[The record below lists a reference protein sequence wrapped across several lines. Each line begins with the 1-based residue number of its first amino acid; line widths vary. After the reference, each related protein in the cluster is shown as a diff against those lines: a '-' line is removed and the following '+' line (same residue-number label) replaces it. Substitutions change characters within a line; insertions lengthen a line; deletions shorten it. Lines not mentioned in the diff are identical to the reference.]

1 MSLAPRVAANRH
13 SPRLCAIPRSAKR
26 LLIDGGLLHY
36 EASIGGFEERYRRGE
51 SPHTVNVWWA
61 RRPYA
66 AMRALVFASLCP
78 SKSTGAKRV
87 LSQLSRGMNPPPPL
101 VEAARSLLTRSDCS
115 APRVLDMF
123 GGGGTIAL
131 EAARLG
137 AEAHSIDS
145 NQLSVFVQKSILEQ
159 FESGSPR
166 LPTLVKSSGERVLK
180 RLAADT
186 AHLFPMRESV
196 FGYLWTYKFACRK
209 CGFGFFLSKRP
220 WLTKK
225 RGKYLA
231 LVQLQERCSNEQA
244 MEIQQVGSDHALRPV
259 WRGRNATAVCP
270 KCQHANSEIKID
282 GARDALAATIS
293 LGRSSGKTFARPT
306 KGLLPEHEQIL
317 AFEAAALQDLGAEL
331 PGTEL
336 PRWSGIVNPA
346 LYGISTHADF
356 LNPRQ
361 RAVLVAL
368 IRSLWQEYEYL
379 AASESEAVAKSVV
392 GLLSGLIDQL
402 IDWNCRLSMWISQ
415 NEQVG
420 RAFSGPGVPMLW
432 DYVETDPLQHGPAN
446 LWGKLAR
453 IVAGTISMCEIQATA
468 EVRRGFAQELPYPAD
483 YFDAVVT
490 DPPYYDNIYY
500 NALADFFYSWKRLLL
515 AKLDPHLFAAPATD
529 SSRELVASTFRSGSP
544 EAAHEQYCENFSEA
558 IAEAERVLK
567 ADGVFSLVYSHSSI
581 PGWEAVVRAYRP
593 TNLRITSVQPLSI
606 ERKARPRAMTSE
618 AVNTCVVFVAHRG
631 AGKKQGTSLERLC
644 ANLRS
649 IIKDFVISL
658 RDAGWRDDDVGLA
671 AFAQGVGL
679 LANVRQVSGADG
691 DRAAL
696 AAFELVVRELVPTF
710 CVQTRKS
717 M

>member
-1 MSLAPRVAANRH
+1 MSLARRVADNQRA
-13 SPRLCAIPRSAKR
+13 PQLCAIPRSAKR
-26 LLIDGGLLHY
+26 LLIDDGLLHY

-66 AMRALVFASLCP
+66 AMRALVFASLC
-78 SKSTGAKRV
+78 SNRRAGAKR
-87 LSQLSRGMNPPPPL
+87 LLQQLSRGMNPPRPL
-101 VEAARSLLTRSDCS
+101 VDAARSLLTRSDGS
-115 APRVLDMF
+115 APRLLDMF

-159 FESGSPR
+159 SGSDTHR
-166 LPTLVKSSGERVLK
+166 LPGLAQSSGQRVLE

-196 FGYLWTYKFACRK
+196 FGYLWTYKFLCRK

-225 RGKYLA
+225 RGKHLA
-231 LVQLQERCSNEQA
+231 LVALNDRRANEQVLD
-244 MEIQQVGSDHALRPV
+244 IQEVASDHTFDPV
-259 WRGRNATAVCP
+259 WSGRNATAICP
-270 KCQHANSEIKID
+270 KCQHANSGIQV
-282 GARDALAATIS
+282 GAARDELVATIS
-293 LGRSSGKTFARPT
+293 RAERCGKTFARPVT
-306 KGLLPEHEQIL
+306 VLVPELEQIR
-317 AFEAAALQDLGAEL
+317 AFEAAALKDVGAEL
-331 PGTEL
+331 PCSQL

-346 LYGISTHADF
+346 LYGIETHADF

-361 RAVLVAL
+361 RAVLVGL
-368 IRSLWQEYEYL
+368 IRLLWQEYQQL
-379 AASESEAVAKSVV
+379 AITESEGIAKSVIS
-392 GLLSGLIDQL
+392 LLSGLIDQL
-402 IDWNCRLSMWISQ
+402 IDWNCRLSMWIPQ

-446 LWGKLAR
+446 LWDKLAR
-453 IVAGTISMCEIQATA
+453 IVAGVDSICKIQANA
-468 EVRRGFAQELPYPAD
+468 HIRHGFAQELPYPAE

-515 AKLDPHLFAAPATD
+515 VKIDWHLFAAPATD

-544 EAAHEQYCENFSEA
+544 EAAHEQYCDNLCAA
-558 IAEAERVLK
+558 IAEAERVLRP
-567 ADGVFSLVYSHSSI
+567 DGLFSLVYSHSSI
-581 PGWEAVVRAYRP
+581 LGWEALVRAYRP

-631 AGKKQGTSLERLC
+631 AGTKPTKSLQRLC
-644 ANLRS
+644 ADLRLM
-649 IIKDFVISL
+649 IGEFVISL

-691 DRAAL
+691 DGTAL
-696 AAFELVVRELVPTF
+696 TAFQAVVRELIPTF
-710 CVQTRKS
+710 RVQTRKS